1 MSEEKPQSA
10 VEHVLKT
17 SQHKRNTG
25 YVLIKLAQCIDAG
38 NPCPSFTEL
47 AEMTGLSKPT
57 IQSALGELEK
67 DGTVSITRRGGDVKR
82 GGKKNCYA
90 LPGMT
95 ADPVKPVDPVKE
107 AGKTILPG
115 KSDPVKNPGKAD
127 LPGKNA
133 EDARTHESAAGE
145 QKLLSQDSLV
155 QSNPDKTRP
164 VANSEQDAPPVNMPA
179 TTYAES
185 LAAAPP
191 KIQADANA
199 LIAKAQPADN
209 DVSSAP
215 PPDAAEPPAPESPEA
230 HDYWRSQ
237 LPGFG
242 LSTGYK
248 TRLNTAVKKY
258 GFDAVRDAINAAR
271 LEGSRLDYPMAW
283 VERRLENQQAEGK
296 LNGKSKPAQKRFVSR
311 THLQGSDLKPA
322 QDYPDEMQFEPPP
335 PKAETKGAIAAWS

>member
-1 MSEEKPQSA
+1 MDTSGREPQTAAQWVRQHSTHRRNVRLVLSTLASE
-10 VEHVLKT
+10 
-17 SQHKRNTG
+17 
-25 YVLIKLAQCIDAG
+25 IDAG
-38 NPCPSFTEL
+38 NNCPSHNEL
-47 AEMTGLSKPT
+47 AELTGLSKPT
-57 IQSALGELEK
+57 IQKALGELEK
-67 DGTVSITRRGGDVKR
+67 DGTIASIKNGGDVKN
-82 GGKKNCYA
+82 GGKKNCYT
-90 LPGMT
+90 LPGMHPGKIDT
-95 ADPVKPVDPVKE
+95 RSNDTPVKL
-107 AGKTILPG
+107 IPG
-115 KSDPVKNPGKAD
+115 QNNPGQ
-127 LPGKNA
+127 NA
-133 EDARTHESAAGE
+133 VAPARTHESAAGE

-164 VANSEQDAPPVNMPA
+164 VANSEQDAQPANILA

-199 LIAKAQPADN
+199 LIAKAQPVDN
-209 DVSSAP
+209 DVSSTP

-271 LEGSRLDYPMAW
+271 LEGSRLDFPMAW

-296 LNGKSKPAQKRFVSR
+296 LSGKSKPAQKRFVSR